1 MINTLTLTLCIHI
14 YGGVIFLGHL
24 LHDGPGDGGVG
35 AVQDL
40 SHQHGFE
47 EGPGDGSPCGVDH
60 VQVHV
65 HAEGSCGRETSLS
78 AQVGARNR
86 LKAAASHLLTGS
98 SRNLEPLDHLLPLGV
113 VRGGWA
119 HLGRDG

>member
-1 MINTLTLTLCIHI
+1 MQI
-14 YGGVIFLGHL
+14 YGGVIFAGHL

-35 AVQDL
+35 TVQDL

-65 HAEGSCGRETSLS
+65 HAERSCGRETSPS
-78 AQVGARNR
+78 AEVKKDAARNQQ
-86 LKAAASHLLTGS
+86 LHIYSQAVLGILNLSIIS
-98 SRNLEPLDHLLPLGV
+98 SR
-113 VRGGWA
+113 
-119 HLGRDG
+119 